1 MSKTRE
7 LVDDLDKT
15 VAYYMDKVEKLEES
29 QREFDKET
37 KDYIRKCVWESMQS
51 WLNSGHQNIITMIN
65 DKVVTTQYIRDEV
78 RELNEKKIDLELTL
92 KRVNETLNKC
102 KGDSNETKN

>member
-7 LVDDLDKT
+7 WIEDLDKT
-15 VAYYMDKVEKLEES
+15 VAHYMGKVEKLEKT

-51 WLNSGHQNIITMIN
+51 WVNSGHQNIITMIN
-65 DKVVTTQYIRDEV
+65 DKVVTTQFIRDEV
-78 RELNEKKIDLELTL
+78 RELNEKKIDLELAL
-92 KRVNETLNKC
+92 ERVNEALNKC
-102 KGDSNETKN
+102 KGENDGN

>member
-1 MSKTRE
+1 MNRKTKE
-7 LVDDLDKT
+7 WIEDLDKT
-15 VAYYMDKVEKLEES
+15 VACYMGKVEKLEKS
-29 QREFDKET
+29 QREFDEEIKG
-37 KDYIRKCVWESMQS
+37 YIRKCVWESMQS

-92 KRVNETLNKC
+92 ERVNETLGKY
-102 KGDSNETKN
+102 KGEEK

>member
-1 MSKTRE
+1 MNKTKERI
-7 LVDDLDKT
+7 DDLDKT
-15 VAYYMDKVEKLEES
+15 VAHYMGKVEKLEKT

-51 WLNSGHQNIITMIN
+51 WLNSGHQSIVTMIN
-65 DKVVTTQYIRDEV
+65 DKVVTTQFIRDEV

-92 KRVNETLNKC
+92 ERVNETLDKY
-102 KGDSNETKN
+102 KGENDGNRT

>member
-7 LVDDLDKT
+7 WIEDLDKT
-15 VAYYMDKVEKLEES
+15 VAHYMGKVEKLEKT

-51 WLNSGHQNIITMIN
+51 WVNSGHQNIITKIN
-65 DKVVTTQYIRDEV
+65 DKIITTEFIRDEV
-78 RELNEKKIDLELTL
+78 RELNDKKIDLELTL
-92 KRVNETLNKC
+92 ERVNETLNKC
-102 KGDSNETKN
+102 KGENDGNRT